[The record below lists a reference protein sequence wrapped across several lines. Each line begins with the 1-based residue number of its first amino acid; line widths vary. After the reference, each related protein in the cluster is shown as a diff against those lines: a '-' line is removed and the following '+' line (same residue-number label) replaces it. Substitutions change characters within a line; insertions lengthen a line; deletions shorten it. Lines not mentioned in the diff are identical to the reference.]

1 MTEQDKQA
9 TEQTQPT
16 PKKRTAAK
24 RTAKT
29 QDAVPEIV
37 ADTASQETAVKPKR
51 RVVRKKATAE
61 TSALETPA
69 PAVADHAAGQ
79 EEPVVKKRVYRRK
92 KTVEPPEGTDTTAA
106 AVEASEP
113 KAPVKRRVT
122 RKKTDD
128 RAPEAVVPSMEEPAA
143 ETAVKKRVYRRKTAV
158 APAAE
163 AVAETTPAPSAA
175 KQQSPKRRTP
185 RKKAAET
192 EAAPETLPK
201 AENTAVPEAP
211 KRKRTYV
218 RKKAVIAPE
227 AVPEAAPAS
236 EESAAIAETEPK
248 AVENVASPVK
258 PKRTRTP
265 RAAKSAAVSVPAQEE
280 IVDET
285 PVAQSLLE
293 GKLFDPKVVSR
304 GKAAQKKQELAQSEK
319 LHKVLADMGLGSR
332 RDMEQLILEG
342 RITVNAEPAHLG
354 QRVMPGDIVRLNGK
368 IVKRM
373 QSAGGKP
380 KIPRVLVYHKPT
392 GEIVSMDDPQGRPTV
407 FDNLP
412 KVNGGRWI
420 VVGRLDF
427 NTEGLLLFTT
437 SGELAN
443 RLMHPRYRIEREYL
457 VRAAGL
463 MTDEAREALTTG
475 VELEDGPA
483 AFSLLEDKGGENL
496 NRWYLVRISEGR
508 NREVRRMFAAVGLT
522 VSRLIRVRYGAVRLP
537 ADLLRGQKVELKPQW
552 VEAWMSELASQ
563 QPPQTSRGPKAK
575 RDGHASKGK
584 SSSRGQYNKGNNK
597 NWQPDPMTSTVQYIA
612 SGMLGMADHAYGKAL
627 AQASRPE
634 PPKGNFKGPRPGAAR
649 RPAFKKSGRR

>member
-9 TEQTQPT
+9 TEQAQSVSR
-16 PKKRTAAK
+16 KRTTAK

-29 QDAVPEIV
+29 QAVEAEIV
-37 ADTASQETAVKPKR
+37 VDTTSEQASAQPKR
-51 RVVRKKATAE
+51 RVVRKKAPTE
-61 TSALETPA
+61 TSVSASVQT
-69 PAVADHAAGQ
+69 DAGQ
-79 EEPVVKKRVYRRK
+79 QEPVAKKRVYRRK
-92 KTVEPPEGTDTTAA
+92 ATVQTLLEADEAA
-106 AVEASEP
+106 SVSADVSDLQ
-113 KAPVKRRVT
+113 APVKRRVT
-122 RKKTDD
+122 RKKAAETT
-128 RAPEAVVPSMEEPAA
+128 AESAAASAEEPAVVP
-143 ETAVKKRVYRRKTAV
+143 ETPVKKRVYRRKVTAT
-158 APAAE
+158 ANTENQDLQP
-163 AVAETTPAPSAA
+163 TPALPEDEQ
-175 KQQSPKRRTP
+175 KLPKRRAT
-185 RKKAAET
+185 RKKAVESEVAPQSPAVDES
-192 EAAPETLPK
+192 AA
-201 AENTAVPEAP
+201 APEAP
-211 KRKRTYV
+211 KRTYV
-218 RKKAVIAPE
+218 RTKKVSTQEVAPSSE
-227 AVPEAAPAS
+227 SSRTAPVTDIQ
-236 EESAAIAETEPK
+236 ENESVTAT
-248 AVENVASPVK
+248 VK
-258 PKRTRTP
+258 PKRTRAP
-265 RAAKSAAVSVPAQEE
+265 RTTKAAAITALVQEE
-280 IVDET
+280 IVDDT
-285 PVAQSLLE
+285 PVDQSLLD

-537 ADLLRGQKVELKPQW
+537 ADLQRGQKVELKPQW
-552 VEAWMSELASQ
+552 VEAWMSELSSQ
-563 QPPQTSRGPKAK
+563 QPPRDTRAFKSK
-575 RDGHASKGK
+575 RDGYASKGK
-584 SSSRGQYNKGNNK
+584 SSSRSQYSKGNNK